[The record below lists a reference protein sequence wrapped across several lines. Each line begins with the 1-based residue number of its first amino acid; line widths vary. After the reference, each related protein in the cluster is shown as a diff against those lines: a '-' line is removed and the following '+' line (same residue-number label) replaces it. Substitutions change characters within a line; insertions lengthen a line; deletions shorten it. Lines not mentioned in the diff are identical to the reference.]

1 MADWA
6 GAVAAMQERF
16 KGAFNAAPVE
26 YQNEDPPQNPWP
38 PSKAVPWV
46 YFEAI
51 QAQPCCAAF
60 DFNGQRLGVISKPIE
75 YLSL

>member
-1 MADWA
+1 
-6 GAVAAMQERF
+6 MQERF

-51 QAQPCCAAF
+51 QAQTVLR
-60 DFNGQRLGVISKPIE
+60 GI
-75 YLSL
+75 